1 MEADMTEPATP
12 EQFVGTW
19 RLVTMRAD
27 RGDGAPG
34 EPYGPQPLGYITYTA
49 DGHMHA
55 ILMDPD
61 RRRVGTSIEEF
72 GQHHGLRR
80 VALLVAKLP
89 ALARLT
95 EAAAKAMAYSA
106 TWEIRGA
113 EVVHHVTASVLPD
126 AIGTNLVRTYAFDA
140 DRMTLT
146 AHYPDGG
153 SVELVWQK
161 A

>member
-1 MEADMTEPATP
+1 MVLPKLLERRADTATI
-12 EQFVGTW
+12 
-19 RLVTMRAD
+19 RMRAD
-27 RGDGAPG
+27 IGEGAPR

-55 ILMDPD
+55 ILMHPD
-61 RRRVGTSIEEF
+61 RRRVGTPIEEF
-72 GQHHGLRR
+72 GQHQGLRHL
-80 VALLVAKLP
+80 AFIIAKLP

-95 EAAAKAMAYSA
+95 QAAARAMAYSA
-106 TWEIRGA
+106 TWEIRGP
-113 EVVHHVTASVLPD
+113 EVVHHVTASMLPD

-146 AHYPDGG
+146 AHYPDDG

>member
-1 MEADMTEPATP
+1 MTQPAAP

-19 RLVTMRAD
+19 RLVTVRAD
-27 RGDGAPG
+27 RRGDAPG
-34 EPYGPQPLGYITYTA
+34 EPYGPQPLGYITYT
-49 DGHMHA
+49 DVGHMHA
-55 ILMDPD
+55 ILMHPD
-61 RRRVGTSIEEF
+61 RRSVGTPLEEF

-80 VALLVAKLP
+80 LAFLVAKLP

-95 EAAAKAMAYSA
+95 QAAARAMAYSA
-106 TWEIRGA
+106 SWEIRGS

-126 AIGTNLVRTYAFDA
+126 AIGTDLVRTYAFDA

-146 AHYPDGG
+146 AHNPDGG

>member
-1 MEADMTEPATP
+1 MTQPATP

-19 RLVTMRAD
+19 RLVTVRAD

-55 ILMDPD
+55 ILMHPD
-61 RRRVGTSIEEF
+61 RRRVGTPIEEF

-80 VALLVAKLP
+80 MAFLVAKLP

-106 TWEIRGA
+106 TWEIRGP

-126 AIGTNLVRTYAFDA
+126 AIGTDLVRTYAFDA
-140 DRMTLT
+140 DRMMLT

>member
-1 MEADMTEPATP
+1 MTEPATP

-55 ILMDPD
+55 VLMDPD
-61 RRRVGTSIEEF
+61 RRRVGTPIEEF

-80 VALLVAKLP
+80 VAFLVAKLP

-95 EAAAKAMAYSA
+95 EAAAKSSITSRPVCYRTRSA
-106 TWEIRGA
+106 
-113 EVVHHVTASVLPD
+113 
-126 AIGTNLVRTYAFDA
+126 RTSSAPT
-140 DRMTLT
+140 RSTPT
-146 AHYPDGG
+146 G
-153 SVELVWQK
+153 
-161 A
+161 

>member
-1 MEADMTEPATP
+1 MTQPATP

-19 RLVTMRAD
+19 KLVAMRAD
-27 RGDGAPG
+27 RGDGAPE

-55 ILMDPD
+55 ILMHPD
-61 RRRVGTSIEEF
+61 RRRVGAPIEEF
-72 GQHHGLRR
+72 GQHHGLGRT
-80 VALLVAKLP
+80 AFLIGKLP

-106 TWEIRGA
+106 SWEIRGP

-126 AIGTNLVRTYAFDA
+126 SIGTDLVRTYAFDA

-146 AHYPDGG
+146 AHLPGG
-153 SVELVWQK
+153 RSVELVWQK
-161 A
+161 T

>member
-1 MEADMTEPATP
+1 
-12 EQFVGTW
+12 
-19 RLVTMRAD
+19 MRAD
-27 RGDGAPG
+27 RGEGAPG
-34 EPYGPQPLGYITYTA
+34 EPYGPEPLGYITYTA

-55 ILMDPD
+55 ILMHPD
-61 RRRVGTSIEEF
+61 RRRVGTPIEEF
-72 GQHHGLRR
+72 GQHHGLGRM
-80 VALLVAKLP
+80 AFLIAKLP

-106 TWEIRGA
+106 TWEIRGS

-126 AIGTNLVRTYAFDA
+126 SIGTDLVRAYAFDA

>member
-1 MEADMTEPATP
+1 
-12 EQFVGTW
+12 
-19 RLVTMRAD
+19 MRAD
-27 RGDGAPG
+27 RGAGAPG

-55 ILMDPD
+55 ILMHPD
-61 RRRVGTSIEEF
+61 RRRVGMPIEEF

-80 VALLVAKLP
+80 VAFLVAKLP

-106 TWEIRGA
+106 TSEIRGS

-126 AIGTNLVRTYAFDA
+126 SIGTDLVRAYAFDA

-146 AHYPDGG
+146 AHDPDGG